1 MGIPPY
7 SELSVLLL
15 IKNKEQK
22 MFYSL
27 TGKIVFI
34 DENSVALE
42 CGGVAFRLYTTL
54 NTLRKCADIG
64 QTQTLYT
71 HLNVR
76 EDALD
81 LFGFADK
88 NELDCF
94 KMLTGVSG
102 VGPKAGLAILSQL
115 TPDMLAVSVA
125 GGDVKAI
132 TAAQGVGPKIAQRI
146 VLELKGKLDVF
157 ATSSEALGN
166 IAAAQKAT
174 VSYAGED
181 AVNALVM
188 LGYSKSEASIAVGR
202 LDGNLSTEEMIKQAL
217 KVLAKNI

>member
-1 MGIPPY
+1 
-7 SELSVLLL
+7 
-15 IKNKEQK
+15 

-27 TGKIVFI
+27 TGTVVFT
-34 DENSVALE
+34 DENSVALD
-42 CGGVAFRLYTTL
+42 CGGVAFRLLTTQ
-54 NTLRKCADIG
+54 NTLRQCADIG
-64 QTQTLYT
+64 EKQMLFT

-94 KMLTGVSG
+94 KMLTGVTG

-132 TAAQGVGPKIAQRI
+132 TAAPGVGPKLAQRI
-146 VLELKGKLDVF
+146 VLELKGKLNAF
-157 ATSSEALGN
+157 ASSSAAMGN
-166 IAAAQKAT
+166 IEAAQKAS

-188 LGYSKSEASIAVGR
+188 LGYSRSEESIAVGK

-217 KVLAKNI
+217 KMLARNI

>member
-1 MGIPPY
+1 
-7 SELSVLLL
+7 
-15 IKNKEQK
+15 

-27 TGKIVFI
+27 TGKIVYV
-34 DENSVALE
+34 DESGIALE
-42 CGGVAFRLYTTL
+42 CSGVAFKLNTTL
-54 NTLRKCADIG
+54 NTLKKCADIG
-64 QTQTLYT
+64 QMQTLYT

-94 KMLTGVSG
+94 KLLTGVSG
-102 VGPKAGLAILSQL
+102 VGPKAALAILSQL
-115 TPDMLAVSVA
+115 TPDRLAVSVA

-146 VLELKGKLDVF
+146 VLELKGKLSAF
-157 ATSSEALGN
+157 ASDSEAFGN

-174 VSYAGED
+174 VGYAGED

-188 LGYSKSEASIAVGR
+188 LGYSRSEASIAVGR

-217 KVLAKNI
+217 KTLARNI